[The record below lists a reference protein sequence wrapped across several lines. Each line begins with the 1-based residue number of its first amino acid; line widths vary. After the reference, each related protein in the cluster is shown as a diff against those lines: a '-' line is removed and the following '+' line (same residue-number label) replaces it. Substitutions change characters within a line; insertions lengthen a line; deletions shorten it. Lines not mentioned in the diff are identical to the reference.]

1 MFMRATI
8 HPFARGRVLRP
19 GNGLRRL
26 ATVGCAAIFALGYAQ
41 GMAGRGA
48 QPQDSGAQGSD
59 AQVAGSN
66 PAKPQPGPGLGCNP
80 GSPVQGKANPM
91 QANPMQGLG
100 CNPGMFPQGQGF
112 AMGQMGRSANA
123 SEYDEE

>member
-1 MFMRATI
+1 M
-8 HPFARGRVLRP
+8 
-19 GNGLRRL
+19 
-26 ATVGCAAIFALGYAQ
+26 GCAAIFALGYAQ

-48 QPQDSGAQGSD
+48 QPQNSGAQGSD

-66 PAKPQPGPGLGCNP
+66 PAKPQQGPGLGCNP
-80 GSPVQGKANPM
+80 GSPVQGQANPMQANPMQGLGCNAGMPQQSQSSPM